1 MGKGVPVTMTH
12 TLQKANASVFLLILV
27 TTGTACSNPLNH
39 ITWQTLPKKKEVL
52 TIAISLDLSSDL
64 CRHRYC
70 LLKPATWSIILD
82 CKTCRHEI
90 WILESLELFSDLFR
104 DWDCLVFADK
114 TIRLYKSSKYRLP
127 SHCVTKA
134 SIFFPILIATGTACS
149 NSLYLLNHIWLQI
162 VQRARGVPV
171 TMALA
176 LQKANASVFLLILVT
191 AGAACLNQ
199 LLNHTPLQTLQ
210 WVTRRSRTYHHDTCI
225 EKNEKKR
232 LSLSSCLFRGWDCLL
247 KPTAQ
252 SYSTANFAKKKES
265 SASHPDTCF
274 AKCLDLSFDLCPH

>member
-39 ITWQTLPKKKEVL
+39 ITWQILPQKKRSTDHSNKPR
-52 TIAISLDLSSDL
+52 SFFRSLSSPVL
-64 CRHRYC
+64 PAQTRYMVNH
-70 LLKPATWSIILD
+70 ID

-134 SIFFPILIATGTACS
+134 SIFLPIFVPTGTACS
-149 NSLYLLNHIWLQI
+149 NTQYLLNHI
-162 VQRARGVPV
+162 
-171 TMALA
+171 
-176 LQKANASVFLLILVT
+176 
-191 AGAACLNQ
+191 
-199 LLNHTPLQTLQ
+199 
-210 WVTRRSRTYHHDTCI
+210 
-225 EKNEKKR
+225 
-232 LSLSSCLFRGWDCLL
+232 
-247 KPTAQ
+247 
-252 SYSTANFAKKKES
+252 
-265 SASHPDTCF
+265 
-274 AKCLDLSFDLCPH
+274 

>member
-1 MGKGVPVTMTH
+1 MPRSFFRSLSPLGLPAQTHYTCLIIFDCKLCNGKRSTCHYDTYVAKSQCLGLSSDLGH
-12 TLQKANASVFLLILV
+12 HRDCLLKPTQSYYMADI
-27 TTGTACSNPLNH
+27 A
-39 ITWQTLPKKKEVL
+39 KKKEVL

-149 NSLYLLNHIWLQI
+149 NSLYLLNHI
-162 VQRARGVPV
+162 
-171 TMALA
+171 
-176 LQKANASVFLLILVT
+176 
-191 AGAACLNQ
+191 
-199 LLNHTPLQTLQ
+199 
-210 WVTRRSRTYHHDTCI
+210 
-225 EKNEKKR
+225 
-232 LSLSSCLFRGWDCLL
+232 
-247 KPTAQ
+247 
-252 SYSTANFAKKKES
+252 
-265 SASHPDTCF
+265 
-274 AKCLDLSFDLCPH
+274 